1 MLGKCIYNA
10 LPFEVRQS
18 KNADEN
24 FRLKYRYLDLRNPE
38 VKDKIL
44 LRSRIVAELRQRM
57 NDLDFI
63 EVTTPIL
70 TCSSPEVDTNDKL
83 SKDYFAR
90 QINEVREASRCKDEE
105 VSGVIYGGLAYDINN
120 PLSENSCNM
129 VDTFEAACQAEGV
142 KPTIITG
149 RNSADLGNFSAYI
162 GEEQLT
168 LWGDL
173 INKIDLTKKASEKQ
187 IIKFL
192 ERLFEYVKIPEN
204 TAVKIIDDYNGTTKY
219 LSKLEEK

>member
-1 MLGKCIYNA
+1 MNKFTINLAQK
-10 LPFEVRQS
+10 
-18 KNADEN
+18 
-24 FRLKYRYLDLRNPE
+24 KYPLLRNGNVLFGNGLVDSFSINNGRIFQNST
-38 VKDKIL
+38 VKKIENIMPSL
-44 LRSRIVAELRQRM
+44 GVVFSTPTHK
-57 NDLDFI
+57 FI
-63 EVTTPIL
+63 G
-70 TCSSPEVDTNDKL
+70 CSSPEINSNCNLFRDTFMRTINDIRET
-83 SKDYFAR
+83 SK
-90 QINEVREASRCKDEE
+90 CKDEE
-105 VSGVIYGGLAYDINN
+105 VSAIIYGGLAYDSKE
-120 PLSENSCNM
+120 PLSEISCRM
-129 VDTFEAACQAEGV
+129 VDTFEEACEAEGV

-149 RNSADLGNFSAYI
+149 RNSEDLGDFSAYV

-204 TAVKIIDDYNGTTKY
+204 TAVKIIEDYNGTTKY

>member
-1 MLGKCIYNA
+1 MT
-10 LPFEVRQS
+10 
-18 KNADEN
+18 N
-24 FRLKYRYLDLRNPE
+24 FTINLAQKKYPILRNNNIFFGDGLVDSFSAQNGRVFINKT
-38 VKDKIL
+38 VKKIENVAPAL
-44 LRSRIVAELRQRM
+44 GIVFSTPTHK
-57 NDLDFI
+57 FI
-63 EVTTPIL
+63 

-90 QINEVREASRCKDEE
+90 QINEVREASGCKDEE

>member
-1 MLGKCIYNA
+1 
-10 LPFEVRQS
+10 
-18 KNADEN
+18 
-24 FRLKYRYLDLRNPE
+24 
-38 VKDKIL
+38 
-44 LRSRIVAELRQRM
+44 
-57 NDLDFI
+57 
-63 EVTTPIL
+63 
-70 TCSSPEVDTNDKL
+70 
-83 SKDYFAR
+83 
-90 QINEVREASRCKDEE
+90 
-105 VSGVIYGGLAYDINN
+105 
-120 PLSENSCNM
+120 M
-129 VDTFEAACQAEGV
+129 VDTFEAACEAEGV

-149 RNSADLGNFSAYI
+149 RNSEDLGDFSAYV